1 MQDRV
6 PLYPGRV
13 KLKPVSGAA
22 NTYTLTRDD
31 QPTQAGTPLNKAT
44 FLKDATA
51 ALYSLGTDAV
61 PDDVLS
67 ILSKAVLL
75 NNNSLE
81 SITGS
86 PIVAIRKVSG
96 TYTGTDGSSVTL
108 STGIPVK
115 LVFVYGTGQSTENL
129 AILTDGIS
137 RGFLFTGNSNAGGGT
152 NYIGKF
158 NASFS
163 STTVRLSSLGS
174 YRYYINQNGQ
184 SYSWT
189 AFG

>member
-13 KLKPVSGAA
+13 KLEPVPGVA

-75 NNNSLE
+75 NNDSLE

-96 TYTGTDGSSVTL
+96 TYTGTGGSSVTL

-115 LVFVYGTGQSTENL
+115 LVFVYGTGQGTENL

-137 RGFLFTGNSNAGGGT
+137 RGFLFIGSGM

-158 NASFS
+158 YASFS
-163 STTVRLSSLGS
+163 STTARLSSLGD
-174 YRYYINQNGQ
+174 YRYYINNNGQ